1 MLKLLHGELPANTS
15 NKTQDALKHQLF
27 HHYLN
32 HKLSDIPGSKIN
44 SDKSVLECIISSF
57 NKEYQPERYSRKSE
71 LNHTSK
77 DDSLEDI
84 RSVAHLAVWESID
97 KYLWGIDKKI
107 NNSLIHV
114 EYREKYDFCIFA
126 SEQVKYKLRTHLR
139 LLNTNRIC
147 GKLPD
152 SDKVRGAYSKLPKL
166 KLEKK
171 SLSASDL
178 KIVAKENNIEFELIK
193 LVDNFVTSKTN
204 SGDETITNERGED
217 YGNKWEQLENS
228 ENYNNLSLNQNIEE
242 ETNTNLVIEKFNK
255 IKLNFL
261 KNLSVRDR
269 EILNHTK
276 FKELNNTKELTL
288 NKLGKKFKLS
298 SERIRQISEIQ
309 FIEFKK
315 IVIKN
320 KKNLELK

>member
-1 MLKLLHGELPANTS
+1 MLKLLHGELPANTN
-15 NKTQDALKHQLF
+15 NKTHDALKRQLF

-32 HKLSDIPGSKIN
+32 HKLSDIPNSKIN

-57 NKEYQPERYSRKSE
+57 NKEYQPEKYYRESQLDPAY
-71 LNHTSK
+71 K

-126 SEQVKYKLRTHLR
+126 SEQVKFKLRTHLR

-152 SDKVRGAYSKLPKL
+152 SDKVRVAYSKLPKL

-171 SLSASDL
+171 SLSESDL
-178 KIVAKENNIEFELIK
+178 KIVAKENNIELVLIK
-193 LVDNFVTSKTN
+193 LVDNFVTTKTN
-204 SGDETITNERGED
+204 SGDETITNERDED
-217 YGNKWEQLENS
+217 NGNKWEQLENS
-228 ENYNNLSLNQNIEE
+228 ENYNNLSLDQNIEE

-276 FKELNNTKELTL
+276 FKELNNATELTL

-315 IVIKN
+315 IIIKN